1 MTLEDLI
8 ALNDEIAALTRAGVP
23 LEAGL
28 AAMGSDMPGRLGR
41 VAAAWARRTAR
52 GEPLDQAIIEETGQ
66 LPPAFRAVVQ
76 AGLRAGRLPAAL
88 ESVAASARRLAETH
102 RAVLVA
108 ATYPLL
114 VFLVVCGGFAFISR
128 AVAPRLAEAFFAFH
142 VPGYRFVA
150 AMAWLGRWAWYWAP
164 GIAIVV
170 VLLLAAWWFA
180 STRASTLYG
189 RRSDWL
195 LGWLPW
201 VGSMLRCSRTAA
213 FLEILALLVE
223 NQTPLAEAVGLA
235 GEASGDPQTLRAA
248 RQLAAALGQGR
259 TAPAPGEPAFPPL
272 VEWLMLAARRD
283 GALLPALQH
292 SAAAY
297 QRRARHQ
304 SDLVRVF
311 LPVFL
316 SVAVAGSMTI
326 VYAVAVFLPY
336 ATLLDSL
343 ALGGQ

>member
-28 AAMGSDMPGRLGR
+28 AAMGGDMPGRLGR

-108 ATYPLL
+108 ATYPLF

-128 AVAPRLAEAFFAFH
+128 VVAPRLAEAFFAFH

-150 AMAWLGRWAWYWAP
+150 ALAWIGRWAWYWAP

-195 LGWLPW
+195 FGWLPW

-223 NQTPLAEAVGLA
+223 NHTPLAEAVGLA
-235 GEASGDPQTLRAA
+235 GEASGDPQTLRGAA
-248 RQLAAALGQGR
+248 VGGRARAGSNRARPRRAGVSALGRLVDAGGPPRRRPAAGAAAFGGGLSAPRPPSVRPGARVPAGLPERRGGR
-259 TAPAPGEPAFPPL
+259 KHDDYLCRGGLPPVRDTA
-272 VEWLMLAARRD
+272 
-283 GALLPALQH
+283 
-292 SAAAY
+292 
-297 QRRARHQ
+297 
-304 SDLVRVF
+304 
-311 LPVFL
+311 
-316 SVAVAGSMTI
+316 
-326 VYAVAVFLPY
+326 
-336 ATLLDSL
+336 
-343 ALGGQ
+343 